1 MLVEDFSWV
10 FRAEDTSPAKGQR
23 VNVSGFVGHAVSV
36 ATAQLCGQCDH
47 IRAAPEDD
55 D

>member
-10 FRAEDTSPAKGQR
+10 FRAEETSPAKGQR

-36 ATAQLCGQCDH
+36 TTAQLCGQCDH